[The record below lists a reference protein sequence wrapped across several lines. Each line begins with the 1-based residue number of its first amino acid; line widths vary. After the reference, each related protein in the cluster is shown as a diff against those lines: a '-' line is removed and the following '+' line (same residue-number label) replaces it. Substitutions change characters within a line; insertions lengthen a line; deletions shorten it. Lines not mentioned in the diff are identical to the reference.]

1 MKCSECRHYSF
12 YVMITGGP
20 YGYSGEI
27 PCLKCSRFSYL
38 QDRFEPSGPNHQNAA
53 DAEEPGSADFERYAA
68 RQKVRSGQ
76 MHRGEQA
83 RVEGMDEVGEL
94 IGSNS
99 DGTILHVKMIDLT
112 DGRARVIDAPVD
124 SVKPA

>member
-1 MKCSECRHYSF
+1 MHRNLTTACNGTPES
-12 YVMITGGP
+12 VAG
-20 YGYSGEI
+20 
-27 PCLKCSRFSYL
+27 
-38 QDRFEPSGPNHQNAA
+38 D
-53 DAEEPGSADFERYAA
+53 DFGRYAA

-76 MHRGEQA
+76 MHRGKRV

-112 DGRARVIDAPVD
+112 DGRARVIDVPAS
-124 SVKPA
+124 SVQPA